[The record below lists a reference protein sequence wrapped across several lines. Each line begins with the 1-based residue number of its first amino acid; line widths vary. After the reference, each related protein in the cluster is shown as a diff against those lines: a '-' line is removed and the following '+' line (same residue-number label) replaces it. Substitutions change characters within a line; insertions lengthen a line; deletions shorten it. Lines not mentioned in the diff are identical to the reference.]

1 MKFKSDDILYLSFT
15 VLRCIH
21 VDIYWTL
28 SREVYHD
35 FLMGPDRRP
44 IWLVDVDCQGYESDI
59 SQCKSKGWG
68 ITYCGHLEDASVRC
82 SEYNIR
88 KFLYYNL
95 TLIHRLRRNFEIV
108 LIFYLKSKHAF
119 SKAHDKSNTFIHCI
133 QHQIFTFNIYFY
145 FKCVK

>member
-1 MKFKSDDILYLSFT
+1 
-15 VLRCIH
+15 
-21 VDIYWTL
+21 
-28 SREVYHD
+28 
-35 FLMGPDRRP
+35 MGPDRRP

-119 SKAHDKSNTFIHCI
+119 SKAHDKSNIFIHCI